1 LLKKHYLSQLESEPE
16 CLVDDLDFINDQIAD
31 LEDEDYDFVSHPIF
45 RRKPSANIY
54 ACQDQV
60 SCI

>member
-45 RRKPSANIY
+45 RRKPSANLY
-54 ACQDQV
+54 AC
-60 SCI
+60 